1 MTPITKNGNSSG
13 QKIRV
18 FDADGSEIGLTYPKR
33 AAGLVRKGRAH
44 YVNDFI
50 IRLNASDVNEIMED
64 TKMNDNINTRE
75 DDYQRLYFNAREWT
89 FNKACEDNVGSRS
102 FMNGPDGELAEAFTI
117 GNWSWD
123 WTEIRTKQLVLP
135 KNTPH
140 LFTFWLNGGEND
152 KNNEVCRFEVIFDSD
167 YDNRYTYNLNRSFIR
182 PVKKLNGWELYEIPF
197 ITGDNEYTELRFVA
211 QCAYMTVM
219 NAKDKSAYDAL
230 PDTADEF
237 EELRPQ
243 RHNIVFQDGWPTNT
257 WYSTKNL
264 RTVGAMA
271 QKQNEG
277 LARIAG
283 QPKNSDP
290 FDEVSDA
297 MEAVNGTLNGVPSM
311 VSGVLGGVLN
321 SCGFLHQ
328 KVIEAVA
335 TSGVENTDEI
345 SEMIMESLDEKL
357 SGLVEAISDNID
369 SMVDN
374 ISDML
379 SGVEDRLEEA
389 RAASEE

>member
-1 MTPITKNGNSSG
+1 M
-13 QKIRV
+13 
-18 FDADGSEIGLTYPKR
+18 FDADGNEIGLTYPKR
-33 AAGLVRKGRAH
+33 AAGLVKKGRAH
-44 YVNDFI
+44 YVNDLT
-50 IRLNASDVNEIMED
+50 IRLNASDVVDITED
-64 TKMNDNINTRE
+64 TEMDNNINTRE
-75 DDYQRLYFNAREWT
+75 DIQRLYFNAREWT

-102 FMNGPDGELAEAFTI
+102 FMTGPDGELAEAFTI

-140 LFTFWLNGGEND
+140 TFTFWLNGGEND
-152 KNNEVCRFEVIFDSD
+152 KNNEVCRFEVVFNSD
-167 YDNRYTYNLNRSFIR
+167 YENRYTYNLNRNFIQ
-182 PVKKLNGWELYEIPF
+182 PVKRLNGWELYEIPF

-219 NAKDKSAYDAL
+219 NAKDKSAYEAL
-230 PDTADEF
+230 PDTVDEF
-237 EELRPQ
+237 AELRPQ

-264 RTVGAMA
+264 RTVGAME
-271 QKQNEG
+271 QKQKEG
-277 LARIAG
+277 LARTANTS
-283 QPKNSDP
+283 KNGDH
-290 FDEVSDA
+290 FGEVTNAID
-297 MEAVNGTLNGVPSM
+297 AVNGTLSGVPSM

-328 KVIEAVA
+328 KVIEAVT

-357 SGLVEAISDNID
+357 SGIVEAISDNID
-369 SMVDN
+369 SMVDD
-374 ISDML
+374 IGEKL
-379 SGVEDRLEEA
+379 SEIEDKLDEA
-389 RAASEE
+389 RESAEE